1 MSIISYGFR
10 QRVER
15 IWKIAEVDFKKKYSN
30 DILGLFWAVLNPIFR
45 MSVYYF
51 VLSMIMKIREENFA
65 FFIFSGLIIWITF
78 AETSRTGMK
87 VLRSKHYLISTI
99 QFDKFDLYISNA
111 ITVFLN
117 FLFYVFVYVVAALI
131 YGIPFT
137 WTVIYVPL
145 IIIEVFILSI
155 GVSFILSIINLYLK
169 DIQHLWSMILLFG
182 FWTSGVFAR
191 GELFIAAFPPLQWIQ
206 PFIGI
211 IENFRKV
218 MLHGESVNMGMLLYT
233 YLYSIIVFMVG
244 YILFRKYSHLA
255 LEKI

>member
-1 MSIISYGFR
+1 MNIISYDLR
-10 QRVER
+10 QRAER

-45 MSVYYF
+45 MAVYYF
-51 VLSMIMKIREENFA
+51 VLSKIMKVKEEDHA
-65 FFIFSGLIIWITF
+65 FIIFSGLIIWITF
-78 AETSRTGMK
+78 AEISRTGMK
-87 VLRSKHYLISTI
+87 ILRSKYYLISTI
-99 QFDKFDLYISNA
+99 QFDKLDLYISNA
-111 ITVFLN
+111 ITLFLN
-117 FLFYVFVYVVAALI
+117 FLFYIFVYVVAALI

-137 WTVIYVPL
+137 WTVVYVPL
-145 IIIEVFILSI
+145 IIIELFILSI

-191 GELFIAAFPPLQWIQ
+191 GEIFIEAFPPLQWLH

-211 IENFRKV
+211 IGNFRKV
-218 MLHGESVNMGMLLYT
+218 MLFGETTDMGMLLYT
-233 YLYSIIVFMVG
+233 YLYSLIIFMIG
-244 YILFRKYSHLA
+244 YVLFRKYSHLA